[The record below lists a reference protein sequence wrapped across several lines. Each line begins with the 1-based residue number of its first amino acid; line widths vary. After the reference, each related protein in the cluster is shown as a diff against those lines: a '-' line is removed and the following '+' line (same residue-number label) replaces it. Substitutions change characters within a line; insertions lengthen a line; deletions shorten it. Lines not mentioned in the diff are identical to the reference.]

1 MLRYSTLPTERFT
14 TLKHHIQWKLFIT
27 NSIFGSK
34 HWEGNTLYDYF
45 YSIQMSNFTGPTG
58 THFTRNC
65 ELTIPWAANFL
76 KWAVVK
82 MTTLQWRHYERDGVS
97 NHRCLDCLLN
107 RLFRCRSRKHQ
118 SSASLVFV
126 GGIRRWP
133 MDSPHKGSVTRKI
146 FPFDDVIRKIS
157 ILQKCSSS
165 MRSFYVSSFCDFT
178 Y

>member
-82 MTTLQWRHYERDGVS
+82 MTTLQWRHDERDGVS

-107 RLFRCRSRKHQ
+107 RLFRCRSKKTSKLCVPGLCGRN
-118 SSASLVFV
+118 
-126 GGIRRWP
+126 
-133 MDSPHKGSVTRKI
+133 SPVTNG
-146 FPFDDVIRKIS
+146 FPSQRVSNAENIS
-157 ILQKCSSS
+157 IWW
-165 MRSFYVSSFCDFT
+165 RN
-178 Y
+178 